1 MKLLVSV
8 RSVDEALAAAAA
20 GADFIDLKEPSAGA
34 LGALPIETT
43 RAIVA
48 ALRARPGPPCRI
60 SATIGDV
67 APGAARE
74 PVLARVAATAACG
87 VDYVKVGLAPTA
99 LPLLDALA
107 HCDATVVPVLIADAG
122 LDETLLARALAG
134 PFPAL
139 MLDTE
144 DKQGGSLLQRLGD
157 PALQHFIARCAS
169 RTCRAWGRWRR
180 TSPVFAARCAMARA
194 PRRSMPCGC
203 ARCASGS
210 RPPSPPRARRRP
222 SRRSSRPATARAPGR
237 PRSARAGRSGR
248 RPRAPAPR
256 TRCRAPP
263 PRRAG
268 RSCAWHRSRR
278 P

>member
-157 PALQHFIARCAS
+157 PALRHFIARV
-169 RTCRAWGRWRR
+169 RAAGRLAGLAGALRLADLPR
-180 TSPVFAARCAMARA
+180 LGALAPDFA
-194 PRRSMPCGC
+194 GF
-203 ARCASGS
+203 
-210 RPPSPPRARRRP
+210 
-222 SRRSSRPATARAPGR
+222 
-237 PRSARAGRSGR
+237 RSAVCDGARTAALDAVRVRALRER
-248 RPRAPAPR
+248 LAAAEPA
-256 TRCRAPP
+256 
-263 PRRAG
+263 
-268 RSCAWHRSRR
+268 
-278 P
+278 